1 MRADEIITRRM
12 HNNHLWGPPLGHPGD
27 VVRRLGAM
35 QAQEFVPAMWS
46 VAQRS
51 NKANIHDIERLFSEG
66 AILRTHLLRPT
77 WHFVFAED
85 IKWVLEATAPRVHM
99 LNGHMYRREGVD
111 DDLAARCARLLTE
124 ALRGGGQLTRKE
136 VAAWFGRNGV
146 EASGMRLAYIL
157 MRAELDALICSGA
170 RKGKQH
176 TYVLLDERAPGAKVL
191 GPDGALAELTRRY
204 FSTRGPATVKDYTKW
219 SSLTMAQARSGLEM
233 VDGEF
238 ERVEVEHRVYLT
250 PVAPQPMPNSPV
262 VDLIQGYD
270 EIVSSYGE
278 SRDLI
283 LGRVGLPGTDPDPP
297 LLHTILLDG
306 SLAGHWKES
315 LGRRELTVN
324 TTLYRSLEAKEDAAL
339 VQAVQRFGDF
349 YAMPARATP
358 RPPATTH

>member
-1 MRADEIITRRM
+1 MRPDEIITRRM
-12 HNNHLWGPPLGHPGD
+12 HNNLLWRSPLGHPED

-46 VAQRS
+46 IAQRS
-51 NKANIHDIERLFSEG
+51 ESANVHDIERLFSEG

-85 IKWVLEATAPRVHM
+85 IRWVLEATAPRVHM

-111 DDLAARCARLLTE
+111 EDLAVRCARLLTE

-136 VAAWFGRNGV
+136 LAAWFGRNGV
-146 EASGMRLAYIL
+146 QASGIRLAYIL

-176 TYVLLDERAPGAKVL
+176 TYALLEERAPRAKNL
-191 GPDGALAELTRRY
+191 GPDGALAELTRRF
-204 FSTRGPATVKDYTKW
+204 FSTRGPATVKDCTKW
-219 SSLTMAQARSGLEM
+219 SSLTMAQARRGLEM
-233 VDGEF
+233 VEPEF
-238 ERVEVEHRVYLT
+238 ERVEVGQRVYWT
-250 PVAPQPMPNSPV
+250 PVGTHHMPDSPV
-262 VDLIQGYD
+262 VDLIHGYD

-283 LGRVGLPGTDPDPP
+283 LSQVGNPGTNPDPP

-306 SLAGHWKES
+306 RLAGHWKPS
-315 LGRRELTVN
+315 LGREQLTVD
-324 TTLYRSLEAKEDAAL
+324 TTLYRPLGAKEDAAL
-339 VQAVQRFGDF
+339 EQAVQRLGDF
-349 YAMPARATP
+349 YSMPARLA
-358 RPPATTH
+358 

>member
-1 MRADEIITRRM
+1 
-12 HNNHLWGPPLGHPGD
+12 
-27 VVRRLGAM
+27 M

-51 NKANIHDIERLFSEG
+51 NQANIHDIERLFSDG

-85 IKWVLEATAPRVHM
+85 IRWILEATALRVHM

-124 ALRGGGQLTRKE
+124 ALRDGGRLTRKE
-136 VAAWFGRNGV
+136 LAVWFGRNGV

-176 TYVLLDERAPGAKVL
+176 TYALLDERAPGAKVL

-204 FSTRGPATVKDYTKW
+204 FSTRGPATVKDYAKW

-233 VDGEF
+233 VEGEF
-238 ERVEVEHRVYLT
+238 EQVEVGQRVYWT
-250 PVAPQPMPNSPV
+250 QVAPHPMLNSPV

-283 LGRVGLPGTDPDPP
+283 LSEVGIPGTNPDPP
-297 LLHTILLDG
+297 LLHTILLNG
-306 SLAGHWKES
+306 RLAGHWKES
-315 LGRRELTVN
+315 LGRQQLTVDI
-324 TTLYRSLEAKEDAAL
+324 TLYRTLEAKEDAAL
-339 VQAVQRFGDF
+339 VQAVQRLGDF
-349 YAMPARATP
+349 YAMPARATT
-358 RPPATTH
+358 RPPATSH

>member
-1 MRADEIITRRM
+1 
-12 HNNHLWGPPLGHPGD
+12 
-27 VVRRLGAM
+27 M

-51 NKANIHDIERLFSEG
+51 TNVNVRDIERRFSDG

-77 WHFVFAED
+77 WHFVFADD
-85 IKWVLEATAPRVHM
+85 IRWVLEATSARVHM

-111 DDLAARCARLLTE
+111 DELAAKCTRLLTE
-124 ALRGGGQLTRKE
+124 ALRGGGQLTREE
-136 VAAWFGRNGV
+136 VAAWFSRNGV

-176 TYVLLDERAPGAKVL
+176 TYALLEERAPGAKAL
-191 GPDGALAELTRRY
+191 GTEGALAELTRRY

-233 VDGEF
+233 VEA
-238 ERVEVEHRVYLT
+238 ELARVEVEHRVYWNAAT
-250 PVAPQPMPNSPV
+250 PRPMPDSPV

-278 SRDLI
+278 SRDL
-283 LGRVGLPGTDPDPP
+283 LLSEVGNRGTNPDPP
-297 LLHTILLDG
+297 LLNSVLLDG
-306 SLAGHWKES
+306 RLAGNWKES
-315 LGRRELTVN
+315 LARRELIVN
-324 TTLYRSLEAKEDAAL
+324 TRLYRSLESSAAAAL
-339 VQAVQRFGDF
+339 ERAVQRLGDF
-349 YAMPARATP
+349 YAMPAHLA
-358 RPPATTH
+358 

>member
-1 MRADEIITRRM
+1 MRADEIIARRM
-12 HNNHLWGPPLGHPGD
+12 HNIHLWGPPLDRPD
-27 VVRRLGAM
+27 EVVRRLGAM

-51 NKANIHDIERLFSEG
+51 NNANVHDIERLFSEG

-85 IKWVLEATAPRVHM
+85 IRWVLEVTAPRVHM
-99 LNGHMYRREGVD
+99 LNGHMYRREEVD
-111 DDLAARCARLLTE
+111 DDLAARCTRLLTE

-136 VAAWFGRNGV
+136 LAGWFGRNGV
-146 EASGMRLAYIL
+146 EASGVRLAYIL

-170 RKGKQH
+170 RTGKQH
-176 TYVLLDERAPGAKVL
+176 TYALLDERAPGAKVL

-204 FSTRGPATVKDYTKW
+204 FSNRGPATLKDYTKW

-233 VDGEF
+233 VEAEF
-238 ERVEVEHRVYLT
+238 ERVEVERRVYWT
-250 PVAPQPMPNSPV
+250 PAPPRPMPEGPV
-262 VDLIQGYD
+262 VDLVQGYD

-283 LGRVGLPGTDPDPP
+283 LSEVGLPGTDPDPP

-306 SLAGHWKES
+306 RLAGHWKPS
-315 LGRRELTVN
+315 PGRKELSVTA
-324 TTLYRSLEAKEDAAL
+324 TRYRSPEANENAAL
-339 VQAVQRFGDF
+339 EQAVQRLGDF
-349 YAMPARATP
+349 YAMPAHLA
-358 RPPATTH
+358 